1 MGSTKTQETKLPQW
15 QEDFIRENILPM
27 ASDISQTPF
36 TPYTG
41 QLVEGMTPLQQQA
54 SGIYGD
60 VSANQLSSANL
71 DPYMSPYQQQVID
84 ASLRNLRENQ
94 SMALNQLDTQA
105 GASGA
110 FGGSR
115 HGVAQAEALKGFDR
129 QAQDLVT
136 NQLQSGFMNAQ
147 QAAQADMDRRMQQ
160 AGAMMQAGEAERAL
174 GQAQLQADYA
184 QFQAEQGHPLTQLNA
199 LLAGASGIPTGLGTT
214 TERDPFGGLTAV
226 GKVLGGV
233 GAVGQGGGFGALFG
247 GSDIRLKEN
256 IQPIEEVSG
265 IQFYTWDWND
275 EGKRIGLEKQA
286 TIGVMAQ
293 ELEAKHPDLVVIGD
307 DGYRRVDYGG
317 LFKRIGR

>member
-1 MGSTKTQETKLPQW
+1 MGSTKTQETKLPEW

-27 ASDISQTPF
+27 ATDIAGTEF

-41 QLVEGMTPLQQQA
+41 ELVQGMTPLQQQA

-60 VSANQLSSANL
+60 VSANQLATADL

-110 FGGSR
+110 FGGAR

-233 GAVGQGGGFGALFG
+233 GAVGQGGGFGAIF
-247 GSDIRLKEN
+247 SDVRLKEN
-256 IQPIEEVSG
+256 IQPIESVSG

-275 EGKRIGLEKQA
+275 EGKRIGAEKQA

-293 ELEAKHPDLVVIGD
+293 ELETKHPDLVTIGD

>member
-1 MGSTKTQETKLPQW
+1 MGSTKTQETKMPQF
-15 QEDFIRENILPM
+15 QEDFIRENILPR
-27 ASDISQTPF
+27 AIEIADTEF

-41 QLVEGMTPLQQQA
+41 ELVQGMTPLQQQA
-54 SGIYGD
+54 SDIYGD
-60 VSANQLSSANL
+60 VSANQLATADL

-105 GASGA
+105 SAANA

-129 QAQDLVT
+129 QAQDLIT
-136 NQLQSGFMNAQ
+136 SQLQSGFMNAQ

-160 AGAMMQAGEAERAL
+160 AGSMMQAGEAARAL

-199 LLAGASGIPTGLGTT
+199 LLAGASGIPAGLGTVSSH
-214 TERDPFGGLTAV
+214 DPFGGLTAV
-226 GKVLGGV
+226 GNVLS
-233 GAVGQGGGFGALFG
+233 GAGQAMSGYEAM
-247 GSDIRLKEN
+247 SDVRLKEN
-256 IQPIEEVSG
+256 IQPIESVSG

-275 EGKRIGLEKQA
+275 EGKRIGAEKQA

-293 ELEAKHPDLVVIGD
+293 ELETKHPDLVTIGD

>member
-1 MGSTKTQETKLPQW
+1 MGSTKTTETKMPQF
-15 QEDFIRENILPM
+15 QEDFIRENILPR
-27 ASDISQTPF
+27 AIEIADTEF

-41 QLVEGMTPLQQQA
+41 EFVQGMTPLQQQA

-60 VSANQLSSANL
+60 VSANQLATADL

-129 QAQDLVT
+129 QAQDLISS
-136 NQLQSGFMNAQ
+136 QLQSGFMNAQ

-184 QFQAEQGHPLTQLNA
+184 QFQAEQGYPLTQLNA
-199 LLAGASGIPTGLGTT
+199 LLAGASGIPAGLGTVS
-214 TERDPFGGLTAV
+214 ERDPFGGLTAV

-233 GAVGQGGGFGALFG
+233 GAVGTGFG
-247 GSDIRLKEN
+247 
-256 IQPIEEVSG
+256 
-265 IQFYTWDWND
+265 
-275 EGKRIGLEKQA
+275 
-286 TIGVMAQ
+286 
-293 ELEAKHPDLVVIGD
+293 
-307 DGYRRVDYGG
+307 YGG
-317 LFKRIGR
+317 

>member
-1 MGSTKTQETKLPQW
+1 MGSTKTQETKMPQF
-15 QEDFIRENILPM
+15 QEDFIRENILPR
-27 ASDISQTPF
+27 AIEIADTEF

-41 QLVEGMTPLQQQA
+41 ELVQGMTPLQQQA
-54 SGIYGD
+54 SDIYGD
-60 VSANQLSSANL
+60 VSANQLATADL

-129 QAQDLVT
+129 QAQDLIT
-136 NQLQSGFMNAQ
+136 SQLQSGFMNAQ

-160 AGAMMQAGEAERAL
+160 AGSMMQAGEAARAL

-199 LLAGASGIPTGLGTT
+199 LLAGASGIPAGLGTVSSH
-214 TERDPFGGLTAV
+214 DPFGGLTAV
-226 GKVLGGV
+226 GNVLS
-233 GAVGQGGGFGALFG
+233 GAGQAMSGYEAM
-247 GSDIRLKEN
+247 SDVRLKEN
-256 IQPIEEVSG
+256 IQPIESVSG

-275 EGKRIGLEKQA
+275 EGKRIGAEKQA

-293 ELEAKHPDLVVIGD
+293 ELETKHPDLVTIGD